1 MRGDDDGSVTPRKP
15 GSVLV
20 LGEALCD
27 LVIDVDGSVT
37 SALGGAPY
45 NTARA
50 LGRLC
55 VPTEFASPISTDRFG
70 ELLAASLTDAG
81 VDIAR
86 AARTEAPTTLAAA
99 TLSVDGSASYRFYVE
114 GTSILDV
121 TPIEVGDGPVAA
133 MTGGLA
139 LALPKVARSIESL
152 LDSGLPLFLDVN
164 CRPALIDDRSA
175 FLDRVHR
182 FAARSDLVKISDED
196 ARWMA
201 DPGTGTGG
209 AVEQIVDELLNL
221 GARAVVVTAG
231 GDSVLVATASGRA
244 QVEVPAVEVVDTIG
258 AGDAFDAGLI
268 AYWIRAGADREALG
282 NLELLT
288 SAVGAGV
295 AVSAMVCG
303 RRGADPPRLSQLA
316 DELWP

>member
-1 MRGDDDGSVTPRKP
+1 MSGADTDQSASRNRI

-50 LGRLC
+50 LGRLG
-55 VPTEFASPISTDRFG
+55 VTTEFASPISTDRFG

-81 VDIAR
+81 VGISR
-86 AARTEAPTTLAAA
+86 APRTEAPTTLAAA
-99 TLSVDGSASYRFYVE
+99 TLTDDGAASYRFYVD

-121 TPIEVGDGPVAA
+121 TPVDVGDGPIAV

-139 LALPKVARSIESL
+139 LALPAVTRSIEPV

-164 CRPALIDDRSA
+164 CRPALIDDRPAYVERVRRFSA
-175 FLDRVHR
+175 R
-182 FAARSDLVKISDED
+182 ADLVKVSDED

-201 DPGTGTGG
+201 AIDTDD
-209 AVEQIVDELLNL
+209 AVEMIIDEFLGL

-231 GDSVLVATASGRA
+231 SEPVLVATGSGRA
-244 QVEVPAVEVVDTIG
+244 RVEVPSVDVVDTIG

-268 AYWIRAGADREALG
+268 AHWVRSGADPTSLGDPERLLPALR
-282 NLELLT
+282 
-288 SAVGAGV
+288 AGV
-295 AVSAMVCG
+295 AVSAVVCG
-303 RRGADPPRLSQLA
+303 RRGADPPELEQLPA
-316 DELWP
+316 GLWP